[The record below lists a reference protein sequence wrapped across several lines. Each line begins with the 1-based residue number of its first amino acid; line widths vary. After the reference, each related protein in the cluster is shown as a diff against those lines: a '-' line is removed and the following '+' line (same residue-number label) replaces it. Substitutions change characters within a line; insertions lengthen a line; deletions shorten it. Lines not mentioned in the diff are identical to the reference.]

1 MKRGESFISTNNL
14 NFLPWFL
21 VYNDFLIIIHHDDYQ
36 QLGGLLHFISFS
48 KKLLVWKLRKKSKI
62 QYSVM
67 PYLIDYSVS
76 EMCGDIISWKRESLF
91 IYCSIHD
98 VNVAKRV
105 CTRQNNICIHVINY
119 CACLLQEIPNRPIL
133 FLIAAY
139 FDQPYRI
146 GYMFS
151 VNKNHEN
158 ILLFRFIII

>member
-1 MKRGESFISTNNL
+1 MYRIYENLKDSAFIV
-14 NFLPWFL
+14 FLTLYWYFRRDVYVFL
-21 VYNDFLIIIHHDDYQ
+21 SPFPRSYWHEN
-36 QLGGLLHFISFS
+36 
-48 KKLLVWKLRKKSKI
+48 WEKSQI

-67 PYLIDYSVS
+67 PYLIDCSVS

-105 CTRQNNICIHVINY
+105 CTKQNHICIHVINY

>member
-1 MKRGESFISTNNL
+1 MISRVIYCFYIIFQEAIGMKI
-14 NFLPWFL
+14 
-21 VYNDFLIIIHHDDYQ
+21 D
-36 QLGGLLHFISFS
+36 
-48 KKLLVWKLRKKSKI
+48 KKSQI
-62 QYSVM
+62 YYSVM
-67 PYLIDYSVS
+67 PYLIDCSVS

-105 CTRQNNICIHVINY
+105 CTKQNHICIHVINY

-158 ILLFRFIII
+158 ILLHISILS